1 MYICKINVL
10 FIVLEVMGNDIKS
23 ILEYMLINK
32 GDSLDHIT
40 WYILI
45 LVMIANIVAMY

>member
-1 MYICKINVL
+1 MSFLIYCVEGDGKWYKI
-10 FIVLEVMGNDIKS
+10 

-45 LVMIANIVAMY
+45 LVMIINIITMY